1 MESALLQNPSART
14 NHTASVFYISKC
26 MWTKI
31 NQQLGLQHSLLR
43 RENPSTSSPSPP
55 DKQVG
60 RLLENFVC
68 KFLGDSEGVPG
79 SCNTAKTVQE
89 QILPLYKCG

>member
-1 MESALLQNPSART
+1 MESALLQNPSARI
-14 NHTASVFYISKC
+14 NHIASMFYILKC
-26 MWTKI
+26 TWTKI
-31 NQQLGLQHSLLR
+31 NQQLGLQQSLLM

-60 RLLENFVC
+60 RLLENFDC

-79 SCNTAKTVQE
+79 TCNTA
-89 QILPLYKCG
+89 